1 MIDFDKAEFLAK
13 LDVRFAA
20 FSSLLE
26 IHEKYIISLCKSKE
40 AFIDATKAVNKHHKE
55 LYKFIEDTD
64 KKINDFFEKAKSEAD
79 KQQTSNADV
88 VEVRHGH
95 WYIREYEFFTCS
107 ECGHDYWNGCD
118 YTEQAKERL
127 KNGEH
132 PNFCPN
138 CGAKMDGE
146 RREE

>member
-1 MIDFDKAEFLAK
+1 MSRYIDVDK
-13 LDVRFAA
+13 V
-20 FSSLLE
+20 LE
-26 IHEKYIISLCKSKE
+26 LIEE
-40 AFIDATKAVNKHHKE
+40 AFHKTDVNGQEQIGVLTCHR
-55 LYKFIEDTD
+55 IVR
-64 KKINDFFEKAKSEAD
+64 EAP
-79 KQQTSNADV
+79 TADV

-118 YTEQAKERL
+118 YTVQAKERL
-127 KNGEH
+127 ANGEH
-132 PNFCPN
+132 PNYCPN